1 MERSSSSWDY
11 LAVGFVCQVLDL
23 SLEFG
28 RLQDQ
33 FGHVSDGDFVGFVD
47 AEDQRR
53 HRVVVPQGPDE
64 KATQVQAV
72 DELPQRLARSPY
84 LEWLVITFGDVGLV
98 YQAWWATRQLKLVAI
113 KNNMQYASCLIF
125 VHTLLYKQTVKCWP
139 FLVLTPT
146 L

>member
-28 RLQDQ
+28 RLQNQ

-47 AEDQRR
+47 AEDQGR

-72 DELPQRLARSPY
+72 DELPKRLARSPY

-98 YQAWWATRQLKLVAI
+98 YQAWWGQQG
-113 KNNMQYASCLIF
+113 N
-125 VHTLLYKQTVKCWP
+125 
-139 FLVLTPT
+139 
-146 L
+146 